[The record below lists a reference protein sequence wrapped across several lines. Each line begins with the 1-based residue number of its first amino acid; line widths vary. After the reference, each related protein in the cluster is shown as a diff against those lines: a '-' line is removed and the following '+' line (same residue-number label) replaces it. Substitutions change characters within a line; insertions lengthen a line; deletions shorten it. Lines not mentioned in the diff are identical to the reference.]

1 MDNFFKTTE
10 GKELEPSTEAV
21 AGGLPPLIPVGTKLL
36 CAIASVEVEPEDDYG
51 NNEHVVIMLHVTE
64 RGEYKD
70 FTVNHKLHVNDDKAK
85 KADKARETL
94 LAYDANCKGELLKK
108 ARAGQNIMDAATLS
122 LALNGGEVMTE
133 FDVWEMERQ
142 ERDKN
147 NKPVFDDDGEP
158 VMVKFSGNWVR
169 GIYPITKDN
178 NIEEQAKTQQ
188 PTQTNISEKQAIDRV
203 NRDEFD
209 TNTPDPDNF

>member
-1 MDNFFKTTE
+1 MDNFFKTTDGE
-10 GKELEPSTEAV
+10 ELEASTEAV
-21 AGGLPPLIPVGTKLL
+21 AGGLQPLIPVGTKLL

-108 ARAGQNIMDAATLS
+108 AKAGQNIMDAATLS
-122 LALNGGEVMTE
+122 LALNGGEVTAE
-133 FDVWEMERQ
+133 FDVWEMKRQ
-142 ERDKN
+142 EREN
-147 NKPVFDDDGEP
+147 NKFVFDDNGDP
-158 VMVKFSGNWVR
+158 VMVTRTGNWVR
-169 GIYPITKDN
+169 GIYPVTKDN
-178 NIEEQAKTQQ
+178 NIEEQAEIQP
-188 PTQTNISEKQAIDRV
+188 PTQTAPID
-203 NRDEFD
+203 DDD
-209 TNTPDPDNF
+209 TF

>member
-1 MDNFFKTTE
+1 MDNFFKTTDGE
-10 GKELEPSTEAV
+10 ELEASTEAV
-21 AGGLPPLIPVGTKLL
+21 AGGLQPLIPVGTKLL